1 MHFSNAARCA
11 LGSLWRGENR
21 DKVSRFGRYA
31 LGFCA
36 AAMLAACGGGSGG
49 PLSPSPARVVAERT
63 HVRYSVLYR
72 FKGAPGDGY
81 IPVAGLLNVKG
92 TLYGTTFLGGANNDG
107 IVFSITPSG
116 EETVLYS
123 FKGGSGDGENP
134 YAGLLNVNGTL
145 YGTTVSGGANGDGT
159 VFKLTTSGSETVL
172 YSFKGGS
179 GDGED
184 PYAGLLN
191 VKGTLYGT
199 TGLGGTNA
207 DGTVFSITTSGAET
221 LLYSFKGGS
230 ADGEDPDAGLINVN
244 GTFYGTTQKGGAHSD
259 GTVFSITPSGAETLL
274 YSFKGGSGDGEDPYA
289 GLLNVKGTLYGT
301 TQSGG
306 ASDDGTVFEITTSGT
321 ETVLYSFKGSSDGQY
336 PYASLLNLKGTL
348 YGTTGQGGGSYRG
361 GTAFAVTTSGKE
373 TVLHIFGPG
382 SGDGENP
389 NGGLINVK
397 GTLYGTTEDGGV
409 SNQGTVFSLSP

>member
-1 MHFSNAARCA
+1 
-11 LGSLWRGENR
+11 
-21 DKVSRFGRYA
+21 
-31 LGFCA
+31 
-36 AAMLAACGGGSGG
+36 MLAACGGGSGG

-159 VFKLTTSGSETVL
+159 VFKITTSGSETVL

-191 VKGTLYGT
+191 VKG
-199 TGLGGTNA
+199 A
-207 DGTVFSITTSGAET
+207 
-221 LLYSFKGGS
+221 
-230 ADGEDPDAGLINVN
+230 
-244 GTFYGTTQKGGAHSD
+244 
-259 GTVFSITPSGAETLL
+259 
-274 YSFKGGSGDGEDPYA
+274 
-289 GLLNVKGTLYGT
+289 LYGT

-306 ASDDGTVFEITTSGT
+306 ASDDGTVFKITTSGT
-321 ETVLYSFKGSSDGQY
+321 ETVLYSFRGSSDGQY

-409 SNQGTVFSLSP
+409 SNQGTVFALSP